1 MSQRIG
7 NLPANINIMNPVPNK
22 DAKTIMKLIRANG
35 KISGYQLSDGT
46 VLSKADGVAL
56 AKQGGIRGVAIASR
70 NGSEYLRSIP
80 DGKES
85 NNLGDLPSTGLR
97 GLSKR
102 KGSLYVLKRRLPYF
116 CLFCVFERFT
126 VNLYGVFGNGDAVKR
141 LCRSTNFGFIQCVR
155 PCSHA

>member
-22 DAKTIMKLIRANG
+22 DAKTIMKLIRTNG

-80 DGKES
+80 DVKES

-97 GLSKR
+97 GLS
-102 KGSLYVLKRRLPYF
+102 
-116 CLFCVFERFT
+116 
-126 VNLYGVFGNGDAVKR
+126 
-141 LCRSTNFGFIQCVR
+141 
-155 PCSHA
+155 